1 MSEEKNITILVVED
15 NPANTAYIMFMLK
28 KLNLP
33 AIHAKSGEEALEI
46 LKEHTVKCGLLD
58 IHLGEG
64 MSGIKVMEH
73 IRKLKNMS
81 KIPLVAV
88 TAFYTGEM
96 SKQLLDSGF
105 DGYLAKPY
113 KFHELEALLKKNG
126 II

>member
-1 MSEEKNITILVVED
+1 MSEEKKNTILVVED
-15 NPANTAYIMFMLK
+15 NPANTAYMMFMLK

-33 AIHAKSGEEALEI
+33 AINATSGEEAVEL
-46 LKEHTVKCGLLD
+46 LKEHTVHCGLLD

-73 IRKLKNMS
+73 IRNLKNMS

-88 TAFYTGEM
+88 TAFYAGDM

-105 DGYLAKPY
+105 DDYLAKPY
-113 KFHELEALLKKNG
+113 KFNELEKIFKKNG

>member
-1 MSEEKNITILVVED
+1 MSEEKKNTILVVED
-15 NPANTAYIMFMLK
+15 NPANTAYMMFMLK

-33 AIHAKSGEEALEI
+33 AINATSGEEAVEL
-46 LKEHTVKCGLLD
+46 LKEHTVHCGLLD

-73 IRKLKNMS
+73 IRNLKNMS

-88 TAFYTGEM
+88 TAFYAGDM

-105 DGYLAKPY
+105 DDYLAKPY
-113 KFHELEALLKKNG
+113 KFNELEKILKKNG